1 MRFFEIF
8 NHLPNVGFDVRHL
21 SFNLLDLSFFIV
33 LHWNIILDIL
43 PESVSALLLLDISH
57 FSEFFVSLDFHL
69 DVFVCVLDGIDF
81 RVQSVDVVVKSVVL
95 VIGFNESC
103 NNFISG
109 GDTGLLFNLVESIL
123 DNAYVSNVN
132 IHKIFL
138 LLVFGD
144 VFGESHFH
152 DFDWVREFSGGAG
165 VLLSIIGSVRFG
177 DTEFSFIF
185 FSKFIL
191 HQLNSLFEISFFSL
205 VLSFNSQDRVVSLF
219 RNSLALESSLI
230 QFSSFIISNL
240 DIFTVSSV
248 NSILIILFF
257 SHDVNLMSECS
268 IFSLEV
274 IEVF

>member
-1 MRFFEIF
+1 M
-8 NHLPNVGFDVRHL
+8 
-21 SFNLLDLSFFIV
+21 
-33 LHWNIILDIL
+33 
-43 PESVSALLLLDISH
+43 
-57 FSEFFVSLDFHL
+57 SLDFHL
-69 DVFVCVLDGIDF
+69 DVFVLVFDGIDF
-81 RVQSVDVVVKSVVL
+81 RIQSVNVVVKSVVL
-95 VIGFNESC
+95 VIGFNESG

-123 DNAYVSNVN
+123 DNANVSNVN

-138 LLVFGD
+138 LLVFANM
-144 VFGESHFH
+144 FGESHFH
-152 DFDWVREFSGGAG
+152 DFDWIREFSRGAG

-205 VLSFNSQDRVVSLF
+205 VLSFNSQDRVVSLL

-230 QFSSFIISNL
+230 QFSSFIIGNL